1 MPGNPKE
8 LRFSAEARSALLQ
21 GVDAVANA
29 VRVTLGPRGRNVALG
44 RNFGAPVVTNDGVT
58 VARDIELG
66 SNFANMGTQ
75 LIKEAASKTND
86 IAGDG
91 TTTATVLAQA
101 MIHGGLRAIA
111 ADLNPMIL
119 KRGIQKALKA
129 ADDAIGEQSRE
140 VDDPRQ
146 MEWVA
151 TISSGDPEV
160 GRMIAESLDPRGQER
175 RGFGGRRPHER
186 ARAGAGGRHAAR
198 PRLYLAVPDQQHR
211 PHVGGA

>member
-8 LRFSAEARSALLQ
+8 LRFSAEARGSLLQ

-58 VARDIELG
+58 VARDIELSSG
-66 SNFANMGTQ
+66 FANMGAQ

-111 ADLNPMIL
+111 ADMNPMIL

-129 ADDAIGEQSRE
+129 AD
-140 VDDPRQ
+140 
-146 MEWVA
+146 
-151 TISSGDPEV
+151 
-160 GRMIAESLDPRGQER
+160 GR
-175 RGFGGRRPHER
+175 
-186 ARAGAGGRHAAR
+186 
-198 PRLYLAVPDQQHR
+198 DQ
-211 PHVGGA
+211 